1 MQLLKEKLDKSRS
14 EAVSDFEQ
22 MMAELNRRNERE
34 KQVLLEDNKKL
45 SSNIDFVSLFC
56 LISKFVIFFV
66 LFFIEFLIYLTT
78 PFLLEN

>member
-45 SSNIDFVSLFC
+45 SSNIDFVSF
-56 LISKFVIFFV
+56 
-66 LFFIEFLIYLTT
+66 YLYSV
-78 PFLLEN
+78 